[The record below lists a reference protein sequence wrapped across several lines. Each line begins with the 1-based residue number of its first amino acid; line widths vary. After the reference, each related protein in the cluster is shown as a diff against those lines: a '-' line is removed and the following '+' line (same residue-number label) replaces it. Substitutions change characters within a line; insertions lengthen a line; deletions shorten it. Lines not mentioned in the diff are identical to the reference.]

1 MFRTCKIY
9 GGLDET
15 SIKDLGE
22 DTFFQDVIEFKCNY
36 HGKLQEELNIDGKS
50 SQRLNG
56 RVASQK
62 CQNLGFEIGTVDF
75 KNCMEELTR

>member
-1 MFRTCKIY
+1 M
-9 GGLDET
+9 
-15 SIKDLGE
+15 
-22 DTFFQDVIEFKCNY
+22 IEFKCNY

-56 RVASQK
+56 RVAAQK